1 MLHTITTQEFK
12 TLVDT
17 ANVAVI
23 DLRDP
28 DLLEPEALNEFNNSL
43 QISFTELPSR
53 INELDKEKTYYL
65 ISQFGGRT
73 KPIAQ
78 YLSEKGFDVVNVI
91 GGVNA
96 YHQAVLV

>member
-28 DLLEPEALNEFNNSL
+28 DLIEQDAFNEFRNSL
-43 QISFTELPSR
+43 HISFTELPNR
-53 INELDKEKTYYL
+53 INELDQQKTYYL
-65 ISQFGGRT
+65 ISQFGGRSRLMA
-73 KPIAQ
+73 K
-78 YLSEKGFDVVNVI
+78 YLSDQGFDVVNVI

-96 YHQAVLV
+96 YHHAVLV